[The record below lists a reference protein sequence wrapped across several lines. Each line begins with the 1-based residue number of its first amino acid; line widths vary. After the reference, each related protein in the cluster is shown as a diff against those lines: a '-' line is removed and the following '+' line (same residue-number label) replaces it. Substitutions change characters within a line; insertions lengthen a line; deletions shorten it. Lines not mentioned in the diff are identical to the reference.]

1 MRITEFEIDIYGPLA
16 GTGSIKLGDFNLF
29 FGRNENG
36 KTLTIDA
43 LIKFLVG
50 KKAKDFKAD
59 RVDGEPNGHVKILIG
74 GDSRD
79 RTEKTLPYDGDLPGI
94 TKSLPAPL
102 SSSDFRNIFIIRNSE
117 VFLSA
122 EADFYTKVTE
132 RLVGLRTS
140 DLKKIK
146 KNLLEI
152 GKLTPGMDFRDD
164 EKSAKLK
171 KRINRAAELITIIQ
185 NSKEKLL
192 SGKYDTLEIDLYK
205 KSNELAGINER
216 IIQYEDARKRILF
229 ENSSLLLNNLENK
242 ISALKEMEIFREED
256 LEFWQDCERE
266 IKRCEKELIGLNEKS
281 GETKKEIAGVD
292 DELRKSKQYLDAMNS
307 RKRQLDEEKINIRN
321 IQDSLSLVE
330 SDTSLRIILKRISII
345 SSIITLAVFL
355 NWMYNNPSVYLYFA
369 GILSLLISLILWTY
383 EIYLNL
389 KKRKTLGEFK
399 KIKLSLAENMITGD
413 SVEDILN
420 RLGKF
425 NEDYE
430 KARLST
436 NEFESRLMMLRR
448 QEKETEQKI
457 GEQRNLINDLEKKI
471 FSLKTKSG
479 FKSLQEYYEALK
491 RKRNI
496 EKDKDNIAGR
506 LEGMLEVHG
515 KSLGDILNL
524 VRSKINE
531 LEQYRGKG
539 EGLNF
544 NENIFN
550 DLKKGSRSAEEELQK
565 IKEKM
570 SQFATGMSKI
580 ESDIKEIFIENDDKL
595 YCKTL
600 VDLDEILLRLKNFI
614 SENNNKRDSI
624 NEILNIIDDIEKEED
639 EKVLKLFE
647 SKDAISVSGIF
658 NMITDGY
665 YNEVIYDR
673 NNEGGILKVKRNNGE
688 ILDVEKLSGG
698 AYDQLYLAVRLALGE
713 KLLNSEKG
721 FFIMDDPFIK
731 SDIERIERQ
740 MNALKKICNIG
751 WQILYFSCKNEIK
764 DILSNDIKNGNIT
777 YIDIDWIK

>member
-59 RVDGEPNGHVKILIG
+59 RVDGEPNGHVKILMG

-79 RTEKTLPYDGDLPGI
+79 RSEKTLPYDGDLPGI

-164 EKSAKLK
+164 EKSSKLK

-205 KSNELAGINER
+205 KSKELAGINER

-229 ENSSLLLNNLENK
+229 ENSSLFLKNLESK

-281 GETKKEIAGVD
+281 GEIKKEIAGVD

-307 RKRQLDEEKINIRN
+307 RKRHLDEEKINIRN

-389 KKRKTLGEFK
+389 KKRKTLREFK
-399 KIKLSLAENMITGD
+399 KIKLSLAENMIAGD

-457 GEQRNLINDLEKKI
+457 GEQRNLINDFEKKI

-479 FKSLQEYYEALK
+479 FKSLQEYNEVLK
-491 RKRNI
+491 KKRII

-515 KSLGDILNL
+515 KSLGETLNL

-539 EGLNF
+539 EGIDF

-580 ESDIKEIFIENDDKL
+580 ESDIKEIFIENDEKL

-665 YNEVIYDR
+665 YNEVIYDK
-673 NNEGGILKVKRNNGE
+673 NNEGSILKVKRNNGE
-688 ILDVEKLSGG
+688 IIDVEKLSGG

-764 DILSNDIKNGNIT
+764 DILSNDIKNGNIN
-777 YIDIDWIK
+777 YIDINWIK

>member
-43 LIKFLVG
+43 LIKFLLG

-59 RVDGEPNGHVKILIG
+59 RVDGDPNGHVKILIG
-74 GDSRD
+74 GNSRD

-94 TKSLPAPL
+94 TKSLPSPL

-152 GKLTPGMDFRDD
+152 SKLTPGMDFRDD

-171 KRINRAAELITIIQ
+171 KRINRAAELTTIIQ

-205 KSNELAGINER
+205 KSKELAGINER

-229 ENSSLLLNNLENK
+229 EKSSQLLNNLENK
-242 ISALKEMEIFREED
+242 ISALKGMEIFREED

-266 IKRCEKELIGLNEKS
+266 IKRCEKEHVGLNEKS
-281 GETKKEIAGVD
+281 GEIKKEITGVD
-292 DELRKSKQYLDAMNS
+292 DELRKSKQYLDVLNS
-307 RKRQLDEEKINIRN
+307 RKRQIDEEKINIRN
-321 IQDSLSLVE
+321 IEGSLSLVE
-330 SDTSLRIILKRISII
+330 SDASLRIILKRISII
-345 SSIITLAVFL
+345 SSIITLAVIL
-355 NWMYNNPSVYLYFA
+355 NWMYSNPSVYLYFA
-369 GILSLLISLILWTY
+369 GILSLLISVILWTY

-389 KKRKTLGEFK
+389 KKRKTLKEFK
-399 KIKLSLAENMITGD
+399 KIKLSLAENMISGD

-430 KARLST
+430 KARLSA

-457 GEQRNLINDLEKKI
+457 GEQRNLINDFEKKI

-479 FKSLQEYYEALK
+479 FKSLQEYNDALK
-491 RKRNI
+491 KKRNI

-515 KSLGDILNL
+515 KSLGETLNL
-524 VRSKINE
+524 VRSKIKE
-531 LEQYRGKG
+531 LEQYREKG
-539 EGLNF
+539 EGIDF

-550 DLKKGSRSAEEELQK
+550 DLKKGSRAAEEEVQK

-580 ESDIKEIFIENDDKL
+580 ESDIKEIFIENDEKL

-600 VDLDEILLRLKNFI
+600 VDLDEILFRLKNFI
-614 SENNNKRDSI
+614 SENNNRRDSI
-624 NEILNIIDDIEKEED
+624 NEIINIIDDIEKEED

-658 NMITDGY
+658 NMITDAY
-665 YNEVIYDR
+665 YNEVIYDK

-688 ILDVEKLSGG
+688 IIDVEKLSGG